1 MDSWAPPFLESTGQ
15 LKSRIW
21 EKDLLLYGDDM
32 SSNLSEDC
40 SLLGTVLSAFHG
52 DFFFPFIAHKCGR
65 CFYYSHLVDEVD
77 YLTCPVV
84 QCGCEFQQSSCTA

>member
-52 DFFFPFIAHKCGR
+52 DFFFRSLLTNVVDAFIIPILLMK
-65 CFYYSHLVDEVD
+65 
-77 YLTCPVV
+77 
-84 QCGCEFQQSSCTA
+84 